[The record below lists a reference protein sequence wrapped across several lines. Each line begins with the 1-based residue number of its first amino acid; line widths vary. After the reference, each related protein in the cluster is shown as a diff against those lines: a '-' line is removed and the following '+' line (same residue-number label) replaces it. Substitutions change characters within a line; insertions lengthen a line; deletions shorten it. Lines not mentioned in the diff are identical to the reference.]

1 VSNDFLVSGEQPPDR
16 LSGIVAIVIAFATLV
31 AAVTG
36 FLQAETSNR
45 AGDKRDDAEQLS
57 LRALSASQS
66 SQQNAQVEL
75 ETFERWIE
83 QRTQAGNALLAS
95 LYASS
100 DPERQNELLLEQQR
114 WETVAAATLTQSD
127 IDPESEFGPEQDPAF
142 PNRYFSKAAEES
154 LRLNALQDAANEE
167 ASRLDQRA
175 AAYTAIL
182 AMLAVALYLF
192 GLTLAVHGRWRRFGF
207 LGVGA
212 GLLAVGVL
220 WLAQTTLAPSYETSD
235 EAATEFAAARVAWF
249 TARTPA
255 EFATAES
262 HYTRAIQLRP
272 TYALAYADR
281 AHLIF
286 QAASPQ
292 KTGFI
297 SVAPPEALARARADL
312 QAALALGLENAPT
325 LGVLGFYSFAQGVQ
339 SADLGVI
346 GEGIT
351 YSQRAIA
358 LDPGEPVYRY
368 NLAVAL
374 IAAGRIDEART
385 AYQEAV
391 RATIYLDNDP
401 AKPRGEP
408 FIEESWLAGALT
420 DLEIARAHVTDLE
433 RITGRTGLED
443 AIRQLKEQIVGRVT
457 AQSLDAPAASPAVF
471 ANIVPSIFPSELQW
485 EATVQNYDA
494 ARDSISAQ
502 WYHNDPEGH
511 GWAVIPEVSRTEVP
525 SVAADGSLFQL
536 TPYISRVAPPACL
549 PPGTYRVEIYV
560 NGRLAAEGSQATDF
574 GSYDAFMARD
584 LTMAF
589 CRPADWT
596 RVADRLPGLI
606 DGFQSADAQYGA
618 YGARYSTPGSLRTI
632 EDVSAQIEEL
642 TLTAFKDWFPGT
654 PVYMEDPGTTD
665 EYFMGLERRAWRWY
679 DYGSGYV
686 RIGAGVTEDGSVL
699 LGMVYGPYDWFN
711 GSEPFRVL
719 NSMVYVP

>member
-1 VSNDFLVSGEQPPDR
+1 VTQDSRLEADQAPDR
-16 LSGIVAIVIAFATLV
+16 LSGVIAIVIAFATLV
-31 AAVTG
+31 AAVAG

-45 AGDKRDDAEQLS
+45 AGDKRHEAEQLS
-57 LRALSASQS
+57 LQALSSGQT

-75 ETFERWIE
+75 ETFARWIE

-100 DPERQNELLLEQQR
+100 DPERQNELLLEQAR

-127 IDPESEFGPEQDPAF
+127 IDPASEFGPDQDPAF
-142 PNRYFSKAAEES
+142 PNRYFARAAEES

-182 AMLAVALYLF
+182 ATLAVALYLF

-220 WLAQTTLAPSYETSD
+220 WLTQTTLIATYETSD
-235 EAATEFAAARVAWF
+235 EAATEFAAGRVAWF

-255 EFATAES
+255 EFATAEA
-262 HYTRAIQLRP
+262 HYARAIQLRP

-281 AHLIF
+281 AGLII

-292 KTGFI
+292 RTGFT
-297 SVAPPEALARARADL
+297 SVAPPEALARSRADL
-312 QAALALGLENAPT
+312 QTALTLGLENAST
-325 LGVLGFYSFAQGVQ
+325 LGDLGFYSFTQGVQ

-346 GEGIT
+346 NEGIN
-351 YSQRAIA
+351 YSRRALA
-358 LDPGEPVYRY
+358 LDPGEPVFRY

-374 IAAGRIDEART
+374 TAAGRIDEARA
-385 AYQEAV
+385 AYQDAV

-401 AKPRGEP
+401 AKPRAEP
-408 FIEESWLAGALT
+408 FIEEQWLAGALT
-420 DLEIARAHVTDLE
+420 DLEIVRAHVADLE
-433 RITGRTGLED
+433 RVTGRPGLED
-443 AIRQLKEQIVGRVT
+443 AIRSLKEQIVGRVT
-457 AQSLDAPAASPAVF
+457 AESLDAPAGSPAVF

-502 WYHNDPEGH
+502 WYHNDPQGH
-511 GWAVIPEVSRTEVP
+511 GWAVIPEVSRTETP

-536 TPYISRVAPPACL
+536 TPYINRVLPPACL
-549 PPGTYRVEIYV
+549 PQGTYRVEIYV
-560 NGRLAAEGSQATDF
+560 NGRLAAEGTQATDF
-574 GSYDAFMARD
+574 GAYGAFVARD
-584 LTMAF
+584 LTMGL
-589 CRPADWT
+589 CRPSDWV
-596 RVADRLPGLI
+596 RRADRLPGLI
-606 DGFQSADAQYGA
+606 DGFQSADGLYGA
-618 YGARYSTPGSLRTI
+618 YAARYSTPGSLRTI

-642 TLTAFKDWFPGT
+642 TLTAFKEWFPGT

-665 EYFMGLERRAWRWY
+665 EYFMGLDRRAWRWY

-686 RIGAGVTEDGSVL
+686 RVGAGVTEDGSVL

-711 GSEPFRVL
+711 GTEPFRIL
-719 NSMVYVP
+719 NSLVYVP